1 MSRVIQVNDTDYK
14 VKVRYNGQEDST
26 GTITL
31 DVGNT
36 PGKVVVTGD
45 LTVYGQTT
53 TVRSTQ
59 VTMTDNIIVVNNQ
72 LGIDN
77 QPYGNGI
84 LSPTR
89 EAGVQ
94 IGRGTF
100 DSAQILF
107 SENLWWY
114 DNQSRTDKQG
124 AFVFKLS
131 NTLLNGIR
139 TNSITT
145 NDKDQN
151 LNLLGPSPS
160 PSESGTG
167 TSVISVHGVP
177 DYDQRIKNKLDID
190 QNQVAWEESIPNVKW
205 VNGAIADFFNVT
217 PPTFIQRGDS
227 RLQIFDTQV
236 SDVATKLELS
246 LNGVVNATFNTTN
259 FRVQNL
265 NIANGTIETTS
276 PGLDLVL
283 RSSSSGSVT
292 IDDTLKMVL
301 VSQDPDQENGTV
313 KIYTKSE
320 TYGGTGIYFV
330 NNETTRD
337 ELVSRR
343 KALAYSYIF

>member
-53 TVRSTQ
+53 TVKSTQ

-72 LGIDN
+72 LGIDG
-77 QPYGNGI
+77 QPTGNGI
-84 LSPTR
+84 LSPTG
-89 EAGVQ
+89 EAGLQ
-94 IGRGTF
+94 IGRGLY
-100 DSAQILF
+100 DSAQFLF
-107 SENLWWY
+107 NESLWWY
-114 DNQSRTDKQG
+114 DNQSSSNKQG

-160 PSESGTG
+160 PAESGTG

-177 DYDQRIKNKLDID
+177 DYDQRIENKLSVDL
-190 QNQVAWEESIPNVKW
+190 NQSAWEESIPNVKW
-205 VNGAIADFFNVT
+205 VNRAISSYFDVT

-236 SDVATKLELS
+236 SDIATKLELK
-246 LNGVVNATFNTTN
+246 LNGVVNTTFTPTNITT
-259 FRVQNL
+259 QNL
-265 NIANGTIETTS
+265 NISNGTIETTN
-276 PGLDLVL
+276 PGLDLTL

-292 IDDTLKMVL
+292 IDDNLKMVL
-301 VSQDPDQENGTV
+301 ASEDPVQQAGTV
-313 KIYTKSE
+313 KIYTKDE

-330 NNETTRD
+330 NNQTTRD